1 MLRLSIIYKH
11 NKLYSAVKK
20 EFSITPPPFFFLH
33 ICNSYMFEIINQFF
47 YVRERGNTEGI
58 QNVIFDFIYW
68 GKQSF

>member
-20 EFSITPPPFFFLH
+20 EFSITPHPPLFLH

-47 YVRERGNTEGI
+47 YVRERYPEGI
-58 QNVIFDFIYW
+58 QNVIFNFIYW

>member
-20 EFSITPPPFFFLH
+20 ESSITPLPPPFF
-33 ICNSYMFEIINQFF
+33 CNSYMFEIINQFF
-47 YVRERGNTEGI
+47 YVRERYPEGI